1 MADIR
6 VTSTGK
12 IFYRVDDCTA
22 ALLLEALPASFERV
36 KPPAPPVQT
45 APQLFIAPGIAGGWG
60 IHCKY
65 PTGETRSVF
74 ESFPK
79 EQVER
84 YFGLPI
90 PDGLWQQLLAAQQPI
105 DMTLE
110 GIRQREA
117 ARR

>member
-45 APQLFIAPGIAGGWG
+45 APQLFIAP
-60 IHCKY
+60 
-65 PTGETRSVF
+65 
-74 ESFPK
+74 
-79 EQVER
+79 
-84 YFGLPI
+84 
-90 PDGLWQQLLAAQQPI
+90 
-105 DMTLE
+105 
-110 GIRQREA
+110 
-117 ARR
+117 